1 MSAAGESAR
10 FERGTGPFE
19 DKLLGKLVE
28 MIRGSADPEFAF
40 VRRVDVP
47 WCAPKKA
54 LASSRIALV
63 TTAGLHTRDDEP
75 FRALEEP
82 LGDPSFRWIAQVT
95 PAAELALER
104 GYVDAKYTAVD
115 PEVALPR
122 RALARLAERGVIG
135 SVASRHASFVGGVIR
150 PLPELIEH
158 ARRLADAFA
167 SDGVDGV
174 VLVPNCSICVQ
185 TVALVASE
193 LEARGLSTVT
203 LTLIP
208 ELTRFAGAPRA
219 LAVHF
224 PFGAPLGDPEHEEL
238 HDAVLAEALELL
250 ATAREPR
257 TVVDSRQRWR
267 REPPASG

>member
-1 MSAAGESAR
+1 MNAVGERPR

-19 DKLLGKLVE
+19 DQLLGRLVE
-28 MIRGSADPEFAF
+28 MIKNGADPEFAF

-47 WCAPKKA
+47 FCAPRKP

-63 TTAGLHTRDDEP
+63 TTAGLHHRDDEP

-82 LGDPSFRWIAQVT
+82 LGDPNFRWVAQTT
-95 PAAELALER
+95 PVAELALDR

-122 RALARLAERGVIG
+122 RALARLAERGLIG
-135 SVASRHASFVGGVIR
+135 AVAPRHASFVGGVIR
-150 PLPELIEH
+150 PLFELLEH
-158 ARRLADAFA
+158 ARRLADAFTA
-167 SDGVDGV
+167 DAVDGV

-185 TVALVASE
+185 TVALVAGE
-193 LEARGLSTVT
+193 LEARALPTVT

-208 ELTRFAGAPRA
+208 ELTRFVGAPRA

-224 PFGAPLGDPEHEEL
+224 PFGAPLGDPGHGEL
-238 HDAVLAEALELL
+238 HDAVLGEALELL

-257 TVVDSRQRWR
+257 TLVESRLRWR
-267 REPPASG
+267 REPERV